1 MGTLL
6 GYDDWWVV
14 PCNKRYRGRGER
26 GRPDT
31 RSNVDPLTVAE
42 GLGHAEMAQKYGV
55 HFACV
60 AGPCRPPP
68 VDSAT
73 CDLYNNWA
81 PIFVVTK
88 FSTDGSFNTG
98 FDFTPEQR
106 ASWMDTRRPC
116 RYVG

>member
-81 PIFVVTK
+81 PIFLVTAVGASVPHDGFE
-88 FSTDGSFNTG
+88 FSSA
-98 FDFTPEQR
+98 EV
-106 ASWMDTRRPC
+106 ASWKAGIRVCKT
-116 RYVG
+116 V